1 MRRAQTAM
9 AKRISD
15 EMKKLIAIGLIF
27 IALSFCAV
35 YTSVQI
41 GSEAALAEITEF
53 TATEADYHQRISTQL
68 EAINLN
74 LDTIAT
80 SLSSGNESVQTT
92 LKETMEQMTAMNA
105 VFLDYGRR
113 MGILVQ
119 EGADV

>member
-1 MRRAQTAM
+1 MT
-9 AKRISD
+9 KNTTD

-35 YTSVQI
+35 YTSVKI

-53 TATEADYHQRISTQL
+53 SASEQDFYQRISAQL
-68 EAINLN
+68 EAISMNLESIG
-74 LDTIAT
+74 D
-80 SLSSGNESVQTT
+80 SLSSGNENVQST
-92 LKETMEQMTAMNA
+92 LEETMAQMTAMNA

-119 EGADV
+119 GE